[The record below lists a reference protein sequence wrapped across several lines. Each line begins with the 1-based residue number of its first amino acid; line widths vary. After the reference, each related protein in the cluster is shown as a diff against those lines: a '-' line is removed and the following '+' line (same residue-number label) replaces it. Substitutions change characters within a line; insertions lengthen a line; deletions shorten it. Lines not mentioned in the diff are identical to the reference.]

1 MEDCLLEENNIYNLK
16 LERIVF
22 KYLTFYGGVKKQIFN
37 VIVALLCIDRV

>member
-1 MEDCLLEENNIYNLK
+1 MEDCLLEENNLK

-22 KYLTFYGGVKKQIFN
+22 KYITFYGGVKKQIFN